1 LVKVQRWW
9 CNQCQKS
16 FTPQTQR
23 SFLQSYDFSFKAKA
37 ADLYYS
43 IEGSYRSVAQQLGVT
58 SNTAFK
64 IINELGRNCISFV
77 EVAQELQPQWSGFL
91 LVDAKTIHVRKLKF
105 ALLLS
110 ADAGTQDIPC
120 ADLFDKESLEN
131 YFLLLKSIRD
141 GLSYPI
147 KGITVDGDPALV
159 RATKVTFPE
168 QPMQLCVRHVD
179 EYHRYYFKYLYE
191 GPKDGVE
198 KFLDIAHRLLYVKN
212 HEQLEILLQEYNSYL
227 DYFYEKELGREVE
240 NFESKFDHLWVHL
253 DHPGMP
259 RTSNII
265 EGIIRQLSRKIDRT
279 DGFESADTAW
289 NSLKLLIMKYR
300 FHTFKC
306 SRIKG
311 HNGESPLS
319 LARVKTEQINW
330 VNFSQKK
337 QQ

>member
-1 LVKVQRWW
+1 M
-9 CNQCQKS
+9 CQKP
-16 FTPQTQR
+16 FTPQAQHA
-23 SFLQSYDFSFKAKA
+23 SLKNYDFSFKVRL

-43 IEGSYRSVAQQLGVT
+43 IEGSYRSVARQLGIT
-58 SNTAFK
+58 ANTAFK
-64 IINELGRNCISFV
+64 IINELGRNCKSFV
-77 EVAQELQPQWSGFL
+77 EIAQELQPQWSGFL
-91 LVDAKTIHVRKLKF
+91 LVDAKAIHVRKLKF

-110 ADAGTQDIPC
+110 ADVGTQDIPC
-120 ADLFDKESLEN
+120 ADLVAKESLEN

-141 GLSYPI
+141 DLSYTI

-159 RATKVTFPE
+159 RAIKAALPE
-168 QPMQLCVRHVD
+168 KPMQLCVRHVD
-179 EYHRYYFKYLYE
+179 EYHRFYFKYLHE
-191 GPKDGVE
+191 GTKDGVE
-198 KFLDIAHRLLYVKN
+198 KFLDITHRLLYVNN

-253 DHPGMP
+253 DHPEMP
-259 RTSNII
+259 RTTNII

-319 LARVKTEQINW
+319 LAKVKSEKKDW
-330 VNFSQKK
+330 VKFSQKK
-337 QQ
+337 HQ